1 MKRKKKS
8 NVFIVII
15 IVILIIILLGG
26 ISIKININIQD
37 KQLPDEEIIRI
48 ANKKFGYNY
57 CEYNGDSLHGAQ
69 LWEKSAYYVITEYH
83 CDICGNTKK
92 WESSNVPLICPECCA
107 ITHRCKIC
115 GGLIE

>member
-1 MKRKKKS
+1 MKKKKK
-8 NVFIVII
+8 NNKFIVII
-15 IVILIIILLGG
+15 IVILIIVLFGG

-37 KQLPDEEIIRI
+37 KKPTDEEIIRN
-48 ANKKFGYNY
+48 ANKRFGNTY
-57 CEYNGDSLHGAQ
+57 CEYNGDSLH
-69 LWEKSAYYVITEYH
+69 VTEYH

>member
-1 MKRKKKS
+1 MKKKKK
-8 NVFIVII
+8 NNKFIVII
-15 IVILIIILLGG
+15 IVILIIVLFGG

-37 KQLPDEEIIRI
+37 KKPTDEEIIRN
-48 ANKKFGYNY
+48 ANKRFGNTY

-69 LWEKSAYYVITEYH
+69 FFEKAAYYVVTEYH

-92 WESSNVPLICPECCA
+92 WGSSNFPLICPECCA